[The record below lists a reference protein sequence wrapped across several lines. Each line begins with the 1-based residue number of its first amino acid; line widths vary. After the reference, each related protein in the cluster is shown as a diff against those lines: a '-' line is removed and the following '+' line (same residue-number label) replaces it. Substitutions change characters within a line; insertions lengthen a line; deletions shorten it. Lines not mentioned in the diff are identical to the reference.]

1 MTQSPAKARRVAILE
16 RLKVLREDIEGFPIT
31 RDVALSLTK
40 LDECVHWLKA
50 AKFKKGDH

>member
-1 MTQSPAKARRVAILE
+1 MTHAILKARRTGILE